1 MDLLTALIKIKP
13 ELNHIYTDPPLWTP
27 TGRDLGWYCR
37 EHALHV
43 YSLAKLLGKRAEI
56 CLGDFALIRPGASSF
71 SSIDDTSDHAWC
83 CIDGRVPIDLS
94 ITVKYIYPDIDD
106 IKII

>member
-43 YSLAKLLGKRAEI
+43 YSLQN
-56 CLGDFALIRPGASSF
+56 
-71 SSIDDTSDHAWC
+71 
-83 CIDGRVPIDLS
+83 
-94 ITVKYIYPDIDD
+94 Y
-106 IKII
+106 